1 MVVSNIMQSFTLTQP
16 YSYVFVVEG
25 REDLT
30 RRPTADDNASCA
42 PFLVRQNFPTPD
54 TCQR

>member
-1 MVVSNIMQSFTLTQP
+1 
-16 YSYVFVVEG
+16 VVEG